1 MAQTPAEKG
10 IALYRSGETE
20 DAMPLLRQAV
30 EEEPMRADLHMYLGM
45 CWGKRDKWADAV
57 REFEKA
63 CDLDG
68 ASAEY
73 PFYAGVAMVKLGRLR
88 EANSMF
94 HVALLNNPNHA
105 KAQAAFDQTKAAA
118 AQVTT
123 DGSSAAMPGGLGTID
138 ILNLEMD
145 LPAKKPAGGDP
156 LASALGE
163 LKQQQQGGGAKSTA
177 KKSGCGGGILV
188 GLAGL
193 ATLVWLLLALG

>member
-1 MAQTPAEKG
+1 MAQSPAEKG
-10 IALYRSGETE
+10 IALYRSGQNEE
-20 DAMPLLRQAV
+20 AMPLLRQAV
-30 EEEPMRADLHMYLGM
+30 EEEPTRADLHMYLGM

-105 KAQAAFDQTKAAA
+105 KAQAAFEQTKAAA

-123 DGSSAAMPGGLGTID
+123 DGSSAVMPGGLGSID

-145 LPAKKPAGGDP
+145 LPGKKQASSDP
-156 LASALGE
+156 LAGALSE
-163 LKQQQQGGGAKSTA
+163 LKQQQSGGAKATA

-188 GLAGL
+188 GLATIATFAWL
-193 ATLVWLLLALG
+193 LFTLV

>member
-1 MAQTPAEKG
+1 MAQSPAEKG
-10 IALYRSGETE
+10 IALYRSGQTE
-20 DAMPLLRQAV
+20 ESMPLLRQAV
-30 EEEPMRADLHMYLGM
+30 EEDPNRADLHMYLGM
-45 CWGKRDKWADAV
+45 CWGKRNKWADAV

-94 HVALLNNPNHA
+94 HVALLNNPEHA
-105 KAQAAFDQTKAAA
+105 KAKAAFEQTKAAA

-123 DGSSAAMPGGLGTID
+123 DGSSAAMPGGLGSID

-145 LPAKKPAGGDP
+145 LPGKKAANDP
-156 LASALGE
+156 LAGALGE
-163 LKQQQQGGGAKSTA
+163 LQQQRAGEAKAAA
-177 KKSGCGGGILV
+177 KKSGCGGGIMV
-188 GLAGL
+188 GLAVVSAL
-193 ATLVWLLLALG
+193 AWLLAALI